1 MPSIIKNKSKRKFRT
16 KTVRIRFLDTH
27 KFSDVNDVPVFIKKG
42 DFIVIETEKGEE
54 LVLVVGNSVPDPN
67 DTSGYKFIRKASRK
81 DIQIF
86 DKHEKEAEKA
96 LNICKNFA
104 EKLGLKMN
112 LLKAYIPLNRSK
124 ILFYYVSEGRVD
136 FRQLVKD
143 LAKKLKMRIEMRQV
157 GVRDGVQMAGAIGV
171 CGQECCCSLF
181 MDKFDPVNVE
191 MLEEQNLPPTPMKFT
206 GVCGR
211 LMCCLAFEA
220 DNYSIRKN
228 LPEID
233 SQVEINGRLY
243 IVKGYDFIK
252 EVVEFIDDHGLVVTF
267 SFDELDKLGIKRE
280 EGCGN
285 CEGCGKVEGF
295 ELIDVEEN
303 VPEVEDWEI
312 KDQ

>member
-1 MPSIIKNKSKRKFRT
+1 MPLDIKDRPKQKFRT

-27 KFSDVNDVPVFIKKG
+27 KFSDVNNVPVFVKKG

-54 LVLVVGNSVPDPN
+54 LVLVLGNSVPDPEN
-67 DTSGYKFIRKASRK
+67 SYKFLRKATRK

-104 EKLGLKMN
+104 ERLGLKMN

-157 GVRDGVQMAGAIGV
+157 GVRDGVQMFGAVGV
-171 CGQECCCSLF
+171 CGHECCCSLF
-181 MDKFDPVNVE
+181 MDKFDAVSVE

-206 GVCGR
+206 GICGR

-220 DNYSIRKN
+220 DNYSIRKD
-228 LPEID
+228 LPEEESVIN
-233 SQVEINGRLY
+233 INGREY
-243 IVKGYDFIK
+243 TVKRYDFIK
-252 EVVEFIDDHGLVVTF
+252 EEVELIDENGMSVF
-267 SFDELDKLGIKRE
+267 YSFDELDKLGIKRE
-280 EGCGN
+280 QTGCGGCN
-285 CEGCGKVEGF
+285 GCGKNAG
-295 ELIDVEEN
+295 
-303 VPEVEDWEI
+303 EVEIGE
-312 KDQ
+312 

>member
-1 MPSIIKNKSKRKFRT
+1 MPPYIKEKPRKNIKL

-27 KFSDVNDVPVFIKKG
+27 KFSDVENVPVYIKKG

-54 LVLVVGNSVPDPN
+54 LVLVLGNSIPDPEN
-67 DTSGYKFIRKASRK
+67 KTDYKFLRKATRK

-96 LNICKNFA
+96 LNLCKVLS
-104 EKLGLKMN
+104 ERLGLKMN

-136 FRQLVKD
+136 FRQLVKE
-143 LAKKLKMRIEMRQV
+143 LAKRLKMRIEMRQV
-157 GVRDGVQMAGAIGV
+157 GVRDGVQMAGAVGV

-211 LMCCLAFEA
+211 LMCCLAFEV
-220 DNYSIRKN
+220 DNYSIRKD

-233 SQVEINGRLY
+233 SEIEVNGKTY
-243 IVKGYDFIK
+243 TVKGYDFIR
-252 EVVEFIDDHGLVVTF
+252 EVLEVSDEHGIVYTF

-280 EGCGN
+280 NPCGGCNGCGSN
-285 CEGCGKVEGF
+285 TTF
-295 ELIDVEEN
+295 VEEKGD
-303 VPEVEDWEI
+303 EQEE
-312 KDQ
+312 KSS

>member
-1 MPSIIKNKSKRKFRT
+1 MASVIKEKPKYKHKT

-27 KFSDVNDVPVFIKKG
+27 KFSDVNNVPIFIKKG

-54 LVLVVGNSVPDPN
+54 LVIVVGNSIPDPN
-67 DTSGYKFIRKASRK
+67 NPSDYKFLRKATKK
-81 DIQIF
+81 DINTF

-96 LNICKNFA
+96 LNLCKKLS

-112 LLKAYIPLNRSK
+112 LLKSYIPLNRSK

-136 FRQLVKD
+136 FRQLVRE
-143 LAKKLKMRIEMRQV
+143 LAKRLKMRIEMRQV

-220 DNYSIRKN
+220 DNYSIRKD
-228 LPEID
+228 LPEIE
-233 SQVEINGRLY
+233 SEIEIEGKRY

-252 EVVEFIDDHGLVVTF
+252 EALDLIDENGLIV
-267 SFDELDKLGIKRE
+267 SIPFDELDKLGIKRE
-280 EGCGN
+280 TPCGGCSGCGSSN
-285 CEGCGKVEGF
+285 IENISF
-295 ELIDVEEN
+295 ENEKENSSSREESI
-303 VPEVEDWEI
+303 E
-312 KDQ
+312 